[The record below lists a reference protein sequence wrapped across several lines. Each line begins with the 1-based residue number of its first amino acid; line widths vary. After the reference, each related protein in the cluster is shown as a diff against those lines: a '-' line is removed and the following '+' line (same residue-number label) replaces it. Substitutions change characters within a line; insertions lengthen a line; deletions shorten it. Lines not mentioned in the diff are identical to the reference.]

1 MHYFPN
7 NQVINMQHSNTTSDL
22 YTIIGRLTVQ
32 TQRLESSVSAL
43 RAELS
48 ENASYITYLEYR
60 LQERGPQDMLPVRQ
74 ACWPP
79 SNPYEVD
86 EQQEV
91 CNLPVRQ
98 ACWPPSNPYEV
109 DDQQEVCNLPVR
121 QACWPPSN
129 PYDEQPQHLPAG
141 YRRDNCV
148 WPLADTGFDSPP
160 PPLERQVADARLQDD
175 TFRTPSEY
183 VPEG

>member
-86 EQQEV
+86 
-91 CNLPVRQ
+91 
-98 ACWPPSNPYEV
+98 
-109 DDQQEVCNLPVR
+109 DQQEACNLPVR